1 MDIKKKILLSVFF
14 IIFFHYILIFSGT
27 LKYFIFLNSLGKST
41 ISNNQTYNRDLLVN
55 DLTNDILYKN
65 EFNTKDI
72 NELVSFLLITKNEI
86 KSKNFI
92 KVVKENI
99 KDLKINYPLLNQF
112 SFSIFNNEKV
122 KINFE
127 FSYLNLTWNV
137 SIKKI

>member
-27 LKYFIFLNSLGKST
+27 LKYFIFLNSLGKGT
-41 ISNNQTYNRDLLVN
+41 ISNNQIYNRDLLVN
-55 DLTNDILYKN
+55 NLTNDILYKN

-72 NELVSFLLITKNEI
+72 NDLVSFLLITKNDI
-86 KSKNFI
+86 KSENFN

-127 FSYLNLTWNV
+127 FSYLKLTWNV
-137 SIKKI
+137 FIKKI

>member
-127 FSYLNLTWNV
+127 FSYLKLTWNV